1 MNIIF
6 QVNERFTN
14 ESFLLNSNIF
24 IFCKSL
30 EDIPQR
36 GTIEGYPSTPEKLD
50 YFDEPTEGCG
60 VG

>member
-6 QVNERFTN
+6 QVNEGFTN
-14 ESFLLNSNIF
+14 ECFLLNSNIF

-36 GTIEGYPSTPEKLD
+36 GTIEGYPSTPEKLGQ
-50 YFDEPTEGCG
+50 FDEPQKKRK
-60 VG
+60 